1 MPDGYEFLGSA
12 IDNEFLNI
20 KLGWRN
26 DNWELAYSIKNATDN
41 KTILLALAPQG
52 LTSNVHGVTFGPPEM
67 HSFSIKY
74 DF

>member
-1 MPDGYEFLGSA
+1 M
-12 IDNEFLNI
+12 
-20 KLGWRN
+20 
-26 DNWELAYSIKNATDN
+26 
-41 KTILLALAPQG
+41 LALASQG